1 MPFKSE
7 KQRRYLWANEP
18 EIARDWTET
27 YGSKIKKAYGGRAG
41 YYSGGQ
47 SIPSEYTVEDARK
60 SAMQD
65 KLGGI
70 TDIMKK
76 ADLYRQGDIG
86 QMYMANGGKIS
97 MQGGVKNYLGEQP
110 MVSAPKYWQ
119 SAPDHEITEL
129 AYITPRERDVLVNM
143 DMYGTMQGSP
153 NEGPSGIMSLN
164 GWGDKDQGFGS
175 PGGGTAGTGGHGY
188 GDQER
193 YTSTDI
199 TGPENIHGGTT
210 KTIGPTTPKDHFKQS
225 WSGQPGFLGF
235 GGGYRN
241 LRTPGVTPERG
252 GAYQSRFN
260 PMGLMSLLGGFISR
274 PFSLAVSGINAAR
287 NKFGPAFNNFTSS
300 KTLEQFRDKMRGY
313 GRTMPT
319 YSPYLKFGGIETL
332 GQEMPEEINID
343 EFQPYGVDV
352 ENLYEDFPT
361 EEIVATGTNYPGD
374 TNYLGDTETILELEK
389 AKEINDRIKEK
400 QREQEA
406 TKGAYY
412 P

>member
-7 KQRRYLWANEP
+7 AQKRYLWANEP
-18 EIARDWTET
+18 EIARDWTDT
-27 YGSKIKKAYGGRAG
+27 YGSRI
-41 YYSGGQ
+41 Q
-47 SIPSEYTVEDARK
+47 K
-60 SAMQD
+60 SN
-65 KLGGI
+65 GGI
-70 TDIMKK
+70 M
-76 ADLYRQGDIG
+76 
-86 QMYMANGGKIS
+86 S

-119 SAPDHEITEL
+119 SAPDHEMTEL

-143 DMYGTMQGSP
+143 DMYGSMNGSP

-175 PGGGTAGTGGHGY
+175 PGGGTANTGGHGY

-193 YTSTDI
+193 SYTRSTDA
-199 TGPENIHGGTT
+199 GRGTET
-210 KTIGPTTPKDHFKQS
+210 VTVSPKDHFEQS
-225 WSGQPGFLGF
+225 WSGQPGFLGL

-241 LRTPGVTPERG
+241 LKTPNEAGSG
-252 GAYQSRFN
+252 YQSRLN

-300 KTLEQFRDKMRGY
+300 KTLEEFRDKMRGY

-332 GQEMPEEINID
+332 GQEMPEETNID
-343 EFQPYGVDV
+343 NSMWGADQDIFGIENARGLFRPHQMSTDFNIKYGP
-352 ENLYEDFPT
+352 EGITYYEDELP
-361 EEIVATGTNYPGD
+361 EEDVITGTNYP
-374 TNYLGDTETILELEK
+374 NETETILDK
-389 AKEINDRIKEK
+389 AKRINKAMQDSIDKTDLDEMELKINRA
-400 QREQEA
+400 RWNRNPPWPA
-406 TKGAYY
+406 M
-412 P
+412 

>member
-7 KQRRYLWANEP
+7 EQRRYLWANEP
-18 EIARDWTET
+18 EIARDWTDT
-27 YGSKIKKAYGGRAG
+27 YGSKIQKAYGGRIG

-60 SAMQD
+60 TAMQD

-86 QMYMANGGKIS
+86 QMYMANGGMIS

-119 SAPDHEITEL
+119 SAPDHEMTEL

-143 DMYGTMQGSP
+143 DMYGTMNGSP
-153 NEGPSGIMSLN
+153 NKGPSGIMSLN
-164 GWGDKDQGFGS
+164 GWGDADQGFGS

-225 WSGQPGFLGF
+225 WSGQPGFLGL

-241 LRTPGVTPERG
+241 LKTPGNTG
-252 GAYQSRFN
+252 GGYQSRLN
-260 PMGLMSLLGGFISR
+260 PMGVMSLLGGFMKK
-274 PFSLAVSGINAAR
+274 PFTLAATGFNAVR
-287 NKFGPAFNNFTSS
+287 NKFGPAWDDWTDSKYFNEFLNKRKAAQYEDAIATDNLYNPNARIQNTSF
-300 KTLEQFRDKMRGY
+300 EQDY
-313 GRTMPT
+313 NV
-319 YSPYLKFGGIETL
+319 PYY
-332 GQEMPEEINID
+332 ID
-343 EFQPYGVDV
+343 EFQPEGLDLRYVY
-352 ENLYEDFPT
+352 ENFPED
-361 EEIVATGTNYPGD
+361 EDEDEAMIQKIDDYYIV
-374 TNYLGDTETILELEK
+374 
-389 AKEINDRIKEK
+389 
-400 QREQEA
+400 
-406 TKGAYY
+406 
-412 P
+412 